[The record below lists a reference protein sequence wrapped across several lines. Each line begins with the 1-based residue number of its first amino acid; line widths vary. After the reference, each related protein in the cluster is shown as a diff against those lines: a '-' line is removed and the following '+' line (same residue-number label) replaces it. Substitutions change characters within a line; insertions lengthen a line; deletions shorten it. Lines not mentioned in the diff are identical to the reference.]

1 MDCTL
6 LKTLG
11 SRLWHI
17 PGCTGKALAGISLAL
32 GLSILPQGAFAQEG
46 KTILVLDA
54 SGSMWGQIADGH
66 KISIAQDV
74 INDLLENLPVEQELG
89 LLTYGHRR
97 KGDCGD
103 IELMVPPG
111 QDTRSDIAGAIK
123 SLNPT
128 GRTPLSAA
136 VMQAADEMRIEV
148 NPATVILLS
157 DGRETC
163 DLDPCAVGAE
173 LEDRGIDFT
182 THVIGFDISEEKDKD
197 QLRCLAENTGGK
209 FLTAST
215 ATELT
220 QALETVSQAVGQSR
234 LIASVIDDENF
245 DVREGLSWTLV
256 PNSTDN
262 TSEDASLIPDEQQNT
277 SKLQLDLDPGDYTL
291 TVTREEDSASE
302 SIDVTVQSGQ
312 SNQFTLTLPALELF
326 ATLTVPDSGPQATSI
341 PIEWSGPD
349 QQLDYIGVFKPGE
362 SEPVSLARTSKGNP
376 LELHMPPETGNY
388 EVRYIRHQS
397 DKALAM
403 RPVTVVDAGINLESD
418 DIVTV
423 SSEVMVEWTGPNE
436 QFDYIAIATVGSPRT
451 LDKRGTNKGN
461 PLGVKMPEVPGEYE
475 LRYVSNKFNT
485 VLATRLISVN
495 DVQVKLNAPEQAGV
509 GESIDIEWVGPG
521 EQNDRIEVGELGKKK
536 RYNISYINDGNSVS
550 IKMPPKPGEYEV
562 RYVLNQGNVVLATRP
577 ITVKKVLAT
586 LEAPPEAGIGESIT
600 VEWDGPDE
608 TSDRI
613 EVGKVGLTKRYDV
626 SYTRNGSPLKI
637 QMPTEP
643 GKYEVRYVL
652 SQGNTVLAR
661 HPITVNRTAVTL
673 AAPKEAAAGE
683 LISVEWDGPDETS
696 DRIEIGE
703 IGEIKRYDLSYTR
716 DGSPAEIEMPSRPGV
731 YELRYILDKG
741 STTLATR
748 RITVTEAMVTLSA
761 PEEAGAGES
770 VAVNWVGPDQH
781 ADTIAIARVG
791 ERKSINSTYTKRGNP
806 VNVQMPTEPGEY
818 ELRYVLRQGR
828 TTLVTRPITVT
839 EANVSLDGPNEA
851 RAGATISVNWTGP
864 DQNRDEIAVAAVGSN
879 KTISRALTKNGSPLS
894 IKMPTQPGDYEL
906 RYVLFQ
912 NRTVMAAQPI
922 TVTAATVSLKA
933 PDEVNAGETI
943 AIDWVG
949 PNEKNDVIAIAVV
962 GEKRPIS
969 STRTAQGSPLVMRMP
984 NTPGQYEIRY
994 ILRQGR
1000 STLATHPITV
1010 NATAAQ

>member
-1 MDCTL
+1 
-6 LKTLG
+6 
-11 SRLWHI
+11 
-17 PGCTGKALAGISLAL
+17 
-32 GLSILPQGAFAQEG
+32 
-46 KTILVLDA
+46 
-54 SGSMWGQIADGH
+54 
-66 KISIAQDV
+66 
-74 INDLLENLPVEQELG
+74 
-89 LLTYGHRR
+89 
-97 KGDCGD
+97 
-103 IELMVPPG
+103 
-111 QDTRSDIAGAIK
+111 
-123 SLNPT
+123 
-128 GRTPLSAA
+128 
-136 VMQAADEMRIEV
+136 
-148 NPATVILLS
+148 
-157 DGRETC
+157 
-163 DLDPCAVGAE
+163 
-173 LEDRGIDFT
+173 
-182 THVIGFDISEEKDKD
+182 
-197 QLRCLAENTGGK
+197 
-209 FLTAST
+209 
-215 ATELT
+215 
-220 QALETVSQAVGQSR
+220 
-234 LIASVIDDENF
+234 
-245 DVREGLSWTLV
+245 
-256 PNSTDN
+256 
-262 TSEDASLIPDEQQNT
+262 
-277 SKLQLDLDPGDYTL
+277 
-291 TVTREEDSASE
+291 
-302 SIDVTVQSGQ
+302 
-312 SNQFTLTLPALELF
+312 
-326 ATLTVPDSGPQATSI
+326 
-341 PIEWSGPD
+341 
-349 QQLDYIGVFKPGE
+349 
-362 SEPVSLARTSKGNP
+362 
-376 LELHMPPETGNY
+376 
-388 EVRYIRHQS
+388 
-397 DKALAM
+397 M

-509 GESIDIEWVGPG
+509 GESIDIEWA
-521 EQNDRIEVGELGKKK
+521 
-536 RYNISYINDGNSVS
+536 
-550 IKMPPKPGEYEV
+550 KPGEYEV

-851 RAGATISVNWTGP
+851 H
-864 DQNRDEIAVAAVGSN
+864 
-879 KTISRALTKNGSPLS
+879 
-894 IKMPTQPGDYEL
+894 QPCTYKK
-906 RYVLFQ
+906 R
-912 NRTVMAAQPI
+912 QP
-922 TVTAATVSLKA
+922 A
-933 PDEVNAGETI
+933 
-943 AIDWVG
+943 
-949 PNEKNDVIAIAVV
+949 
-962 GEKRPIS
+962 
-969 STRTAQGSPLVMRMP
+969 
-984 NTPGQYEIRY
+984 
-994 ILRQGR
+994 
-1000 STLATHPITV
+1000 
-1010 NATAAQ
+1010 